1 MVVLFDVDNTLLDN
15 DRVTADLR
23 EYLVRQAG
31 SDRADEYFRLF
42 EELRAELGYA
52 DYLGTLQRF
61 RALHPRDFPLLRASQ
76 FLVDY
81 PFAARLYP
89 GALEAVRAVS
99 GRATAA
105 ILSDGDVVF
114 QPLKIERAGC
124 WDAVDGRVLICVHKE
139 LELAEVERRWPAT
152 HYAMVDD
159 KRRVLAAI
167 KAAWGERVT
176 TVWVRQGH
184 YAAAPDVDRYP
195 AADVELAGI
204 GDLAALPA
212 STLRAAA
219 PPATGAVT

>member
-139 LELAEVERRWPAT
+139 LELAEVERR
-152 HYAMVDD
+152 V
-159 KRRVLAAI
+159 RAAI